1 MEETKKK
8 EVFYSEYCLRCEHY
22 NTSDQEEPCDSCL
35 EQPFNYDSHKP
46 INFKEGKN

>member
-1 MEETKKK
+1 MDEPKKK

-22 NTSDQEEPCDSCL
+22 HKSDQEEPCDSCL

>member
-1 MEETKKK
+1 MEETRKK

-22 NTSDQEEPCDSCL
+22 HKSDQEEPCDSCL

-46 INFKEGKN
+46 INFKEGNN

>member
-1 MEETKKK
+1 MEETRKK

-22 NTSDQEEPCDSCL
+22 PKSDQEEPCDSCL

-46 INFKEGKN
+46 INFKEGQN